1 MKKFYSFVLLFCSC
15 IAAFSQATLL
25 FNNGAGIYVKNGGFM
40 IVKTSSAYNHND
52 QLGNIGTIDNQG
64 TIVVEGDVKND
75 AVINGTGDLIRL
87 QGNWINNNAYTGN
100 NSEVEMYGGN
110 QLITGT
116 AVTTFDNL
124 NLTGGAVVKK
134 QTINAVTAGTLK
146 LNDAELATDVNEMWV
161 SNTNTGAITRNTGF
175 VSSVNPGYLSRS
187 TNSVSGYL
195 YPTGSPSYVNPPSLF
210 RPIQMTPAGAGAD
223 IYSVCMVK
231 GDATADGYDV
241 SVFDTSLCKVN
252 PVFYHRLYHGTGN
265 DNPDITMYFDP
276 SNDGAWTDEAHWKNN
291 LWNYI
296 GASTPGNGFGFSTVT
311 VNGVSD
317 FTPNPFALARKKFKV
332 VAGPGV
338 NIYEGQSTVFNPN
351 IGITGGNILW
361 SPDVALSCDNCESP
375 TASPAVTTEYTI
387 TVTDAA
393 GCKASDSLL
402 VTILNGEL
410 LVPTGFSPNG
420 DGVNDRFR
428 VLNKNLSKVDLQV
441 FNRWGEKVFET
452 TDLFDGWD
460 GTYKGMQQE
469 LGVYVWQCNYT
480 LAGDTKNKFAK
491 GNVTLVR

>member
-1 MKKFYSFVLLFCSC
+1 
-15 IAAFSQATLL
+15 
-25 FNNGAGIYVKNGGFM
+25 
-40 IVKTSSAYNHND
+40 
-52 QLGNIGTIDNQG
+52 
-64 TIVVEGDVKND
+64 
-75 AVINGTGDLIRL
+75 
-87 QGNWINNNAYTGN
+87 
-100 NSEVEMYGGN
+100 
-110 QLITGT
+110 
-116 AVTTFDNL
+116 
-124 NLTGGAVVKK
+124 
-134 QTINAVTAGTLK
+134 
-146 LNDAELATDVNEMWV
+146 
-161 SNTNTGAITRNTGF
+161 
-175 VSSVNPGYLSRS
+175 
-187 TNSVSGYL
+187 
-195 YPTGSPSYVNPPSLF
+195 
-210 RPIQMTPAGAGAD
+210 
-223 IYSVCMVK
+223 
-231 GDATADGYDV
+231 
-241 SVFDTSLCKVN
+241 
-252 PVFYHRLYHGTGN
+252 
-265 DNPDITMYFDP
+265 
-276 SNDGAWTDEAHWKNN
+276 
-291 LWNYI
+291 
-296 GASTPGNGFGFSTVT
+296 
-311 VNGVSD
+311 
-317 FTPNPFALARKKFKV
+317 LARKKFKV

-480 LAGDTKNKFAK
+480 LAGD
-491 GNVTLVR
+491 